1 MALRPV
7 NESCRSRSDSM
18 NSMNAIVVVGAGGPE
33 VLRWDTRPI
42 PKPNASE
49 LLIRIRATAV
59 NRADVLQR
67 KGLYPAP
74 PGAPQDILGLEFA
87 GEVVRAGEDA
97 KRFGEGAQV
106 YGLAPGGTY
115 AEYIVLHEQTV
126 AKVPEGLGFAEAA
139 ALPEAFLTAYDAVVL
154 QAGLAAGERLLVHAV
169 GSGVG
174 VAAVQIARAIGAEVW
189 GTSRTEAKLQA
200 ARGYGLSGGQVF
212 PRSAEGDAACEAVQA
227 LQLQLGGAS
236 GGADVVLDLV
246 GGAYAAMDCELVRS
260 GGRIM
265 MVGLVGG
272 RQATLDLGLLL
283 RKRIRLQGTVLRS
296 RGLEEKIAL
305 ARVLERHL
313 TPLFERKALVPVV
326 HARLPL
332 QAAAE
337 AHALLENDENVGKI
351 VLTVG

>member
-1 MALRPV
+1 
-7 NESCRSRSDSM
+7 
-18 NSMNAIVVVGAGGPE
+18 MNAITAIGAGGPE
-33 VLRWDTRPI
+33 VLVWDTRPMPE
-42 PKPNASE
+42 PKASE
-49 LLIRIRATAV
+49 VLIRIRATAV

-87 GEVVRAGEDA
+87 GEVVRG
-97 KRFGEGAQV
+97 GEGATRFAEGARV
-106 YGLAPGGTY
+106 YGLAGGGTY
-115 AEYIVLHEQTV
+115 AEYIVLHEQTL
-126 AKVPEGLGFAEAA
+126 APMPSGLSFAEAA
-139 ALPEAFLTAYDAVVL
+139 ALPEAFLTAYDAIVL
-154 QAGLAAGERLLVHAV
+154 QAGLAAGERLVVHAV

-174 VAAVQIARAIGAEVW
+174 IAAVQLARAIGASAW
-189 GTSRTEAKLQA
+189 GTSRTAAKLEA
-200 ARGYGLSGGQVF
+200 AKVYGLAGGQVF
-212 PRSAEGDAACEAVQA
+212 PRAASDPQMAEAMATLQA
-227 LQLQLGGAS
+227 QLGSGGG

-246 GGAYAAMDCELVRS
+246 GGAYAALDCELVRS

-313 TPLFERKALVPVV
+313 TPLFERKALAAVL
-326 HARLPL
+326 HATLPL
-332 QAAAE
+332 QDAAA
-337 AHALLENDENVGKI
+337 AHTLLENDENIGKI
-351 VLTVG
+351 VLMVA